1 MVGVGDHFH
10 GCGKTFVLKTGDLY
24 AGLRSQKEKVLS
36 GAAVM
41 GRLGLLF
48 CLGLRTGMI
57 TEGQSLAET

>member
-36 GAAVM
+36 GAAVIQE
-41 GRLGLLF
+41 GLGF
-48 CLGLRTGMI
+48 YF
-57 TEGQSLAET
+57 A